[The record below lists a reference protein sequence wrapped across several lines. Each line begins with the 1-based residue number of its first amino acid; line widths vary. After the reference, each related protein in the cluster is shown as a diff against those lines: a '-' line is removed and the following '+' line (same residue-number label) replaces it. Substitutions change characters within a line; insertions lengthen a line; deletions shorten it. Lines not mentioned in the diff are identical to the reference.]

1 MKNLNSYIRR
11 LEKGMEDKLFFLPH
25 LDMNEYD
32 VIVEFGCANG
42 RLLRRIQPVIDRT
55 ITTLV
60 GFDKNEDILEI
71 ARNISPEMVFT
82 SNWEDVEKILAKKQK
97 KSLIIFSSVWHEI
110 GRENYEKIF
119 KEMKEFDAIVIR
131 DMKSPIQGAEPIDAP
146 TRTRIAKHVPKWQF
160 EEFENKWGRI
170 DNKENLYRFL
180 LMYTYLDNWDE
191 EMKEDYFST
200 PWAEIDWALEDEYD
214 KIYVNSYTLESKK
227 NEIERIFN
235 HSMKDITHHQVIY
248 VRKTDK

>member
-1 MKNLNSYIRR
+1 MTKNILIAEDDEDIVGLLRLY
-11 LEKGMEDKLFFLPH
+11 LEKDGYKVISVDNGEDAF
-25 LDMNEYD
+25 
-32 VIVEFGCANG
+32 
-42 RLLRRIQPVIDRT
+42 
-55 ITTLV
+55 
-60 GFDKNEDILEI
+60 
-71 ARNISPEMVFT
+71 
-82 SNWEDVEKILAKKQK
+82 KILAKKQK

-200 PWAEIDWALEDEYD
+200 PWSEIDWALEDEYD
-214 KIYVNSYTLESKK
+214 KDTRVKFLNVIESESKRMAKLVSDLLTLSRYDNNK
-227 NEIERIFN
+227 NKLETVEIDLGDLTKKCLE
-235 HSMKDITHHQVIY
+235 KE
-248 VRKTDK
+248 K